1 MEYVRKKVGFTMK
14 KGNPWAL
21 LPIAVFL
28 VLFIAVGIIDNR
40 MGGMFGDSLPA
51 IVGFLIALIVAF
63 LQNPKGT
70 KLTFEEKL
78 NTMARGAGEENIMIM
93 CLVFI
98 LAGAFSA
105 SVKAAGGADATVN
118 FGLSILP
125 GNVAVVGVFI
135 IGCFISTSMGSSV
148 GTIVALAPIAIGI
161 SEKTGIS
168 MALCIGAAVC
178 GAMFGDNLS
187 MISDTTIAATRTQGC
202 AMKDKFR
209 ENFKIALPAAIV
221 TAIIFFVSTMGTN
234 YAPAEELTYNVV
246 RIIPYLVVLI
256 GALIG
261 LNVFLL
267 LVGGTVLSLA
277 IGIAYGDFG
286 LLDTFKIMGD
296 GIMSMYDITVISILV
311 AGVVSLVRQNGG
323 IDWILYVIRRCIHGK
338 KGAEIGIAALSSV
351 VDCSTANNTVA
362 IVIAGP
368 IAKEIAEDYDI
379 SPKRT
384 ASLLDIF
391 TSTFQG
397 IIPYGAQLLYAA
409 AATEMATQKISSV
422 QIVPY
427 CYYPILLGVSAL
439 LFIIFGKE
447 TAKK

>member
-78 NTMARGAGEENIMIM
+78 NMMARGAGEENIMIM

-135 IGCFISTSMGSSV
+135 IGCFISTSMGTSV

-234 YAPAEELTYNVV
+234 YAPSEELTYNVV

-256 GALIG
+256 GALVG

>member
-135 IGCFISTSMGSSV
+135 IGCFISTSMGTSV

-234 YAPAEELTYNVV
+234 YAPSEELTYNVV

-323 IDWILYVIRRCIHGK
+323 IDWILYMIRRCIHGK

>member
-135 IGCFISTSMGSSV
+135 IGCFISTSMGTSV

-256 GALIG
+256 GALVG

-296 GIMSMYDITVISILV
+296 GITSMYDITVISILV

-439 LFIIFGKE
+439 LFIILGKE

>member
-135 IGCFISTSMGSSV
+135 IGCFISTSMGTSV

-234 YAPAEELTYNVV
+234 YAPSEELTYNVV

-256 GALIG
+256 GALVG

-439 LFIIFGKE
+439 IFIIFGKE

>member
-135 IGCFISTSMGSSV
+135 IGCFISTSMGTSV
-148 GTIVALAPIAIGI
+148 GTIGALAPIAIGI

-234 YAPAEELTYNVV
+234 YAPSEELTYNVV

-256 GALIG
+256 GALVG

-323 IDWILYVIRRCIHGK
+323 IDWILYMIRRCIHGK

-439 LFIIFGKE
+439 IFIIFGKE

>member
-135 IGCFISTSMGSSV
+135 IGCFISTSMGTSV

-234 YAPAEELTYNVV
+234 YAPSEELTYNVV

-256 GALIG
+256 GALVG

-323 IDWILYVIRRCIHGK
+323 IDWILYMIRRCIHGK

-447 TAKK
+447 TVKK

>member
-135 IGCFISTSMGSSV
+135 IGCFISTSMGTSV

-256 GALIG
+256 GALVG

-323 IDWILYVIRRCIHGK
+323 IDWILYMIRRCIHGK
-338 KGAEIGIAALSSV
+338 KGAEIGIATLSSV

>member
-135 IGCFISTSMGSSV
+135 IGCFISTSMGTSV

-256 GALIG
+256 GALVG

-338 KGAEIGIAALSSV
+338 KGAEIGIAALSSI

>member
-1 MEYVRKKVGFTMK
+1 MKYVRKKVGFTMK

-28 VLFIAVGIIDNR
+28 VLFIAVGIIDSR

-135 IGCFISTSMGSSV
+135 IGCFISTSMGTSV

-234 YAPAEELTYNVV
+234 YAPSEELTYNVV

-256 GALIG
+256 GALVG

-439 LFIIFGKE
+439 IFIIFGKE

>member
-135 IGCFISTSMGSSV
+135 IGCFISTSMGTSV
-148 GTIVALAPIAIGI
+148 GTIGALAPIAIGI

-256 GALIG
+256 GALVG

-323 IDWILYVIRRCIHGK
+323 IDWILYMIRRCIHGK

>member
-1 MEYVRKKVGFTMK
+1 MK

-28 VLFIAVGIIDNR
+28 LLFILVGVIDQR
-40 MGGMFGDSLPA
+40 AGGMFGDSMPA

-63 LQNPKGT
+63 LQNPPGK
-70 KLTFEEKL
+70 KLSFDEKL
-78 NTMARGAGEENIMIM
+78 NAMARGAGEENIMIM

-125 GNVAVVGVFI
+125 GNIAVVGLFI
-135 IGCFISTSMGSSV
+135 IGCFISTSMGTSV
-148 GTIVALAPIAIGI
+148 GTIIALAPIAIGI
-161 SEKTGIS
+161 SEKTGIT
-168 MALCIGAAVC
+168 MALCIGATVC

-221 TAIIFFVSTMGTN
+221 TAVLFFLSTRGIN
-234 YAPAEELTYNVV
+234 YVPSEALTYDFV

-256 GALIG
+256 GALVG

-267 LVGGTVLSLA
+267 LAGGTVLSLA
-277 IGIAYGDFG
+277 IGLFYGDFAF
-286 LLDTFKIMGD
+286 LDIFKIMGD
-296 GIMSMYDITVISILV
+296 GIMGMYDITVISIIV

-323 IDWILYVIRRCIHGK
+323 IDWVLYIIRKCIRGR
-338 KGAEIGIAALSSV
+338 KGAEVGIAALSSV

-368 IAKEIAEDYDI
+368 IAKEIAADYDI
-379 SPKRT
+379 DPKRT

-391 TSTFQG
+391 TSVFQG

-409 AATEMATQKISSV
+409 AATEMALTPISSIE
-422 QIVPY
+422 IVRY
-427 CYYPILLGVSAL
+427 CYYPILLGISAL
-439 LFIIFGKE
+439 FFIFFTKNQS
-447 TAKK
+447 KSK

>member
-28 VLFIAVGIIDNR
+28 VLFIAVGILDNR

-135 IGCFISTSMGSSV
+135 IGCFISTSMGTSV

-234 YAPAEELTYNVV
+234 YAPAEERTYNMV

-256 GALIG
+256 GALVG

-286 LLDTFKIMGD
+286 LLDIFKIMGD

-323 IDWILYVIRRCIHGK
+323 IDWILYMIRRCIHGK

>member
-135 IGCFISTSMGSSV
+135 IGCFISTSMGTSV
-148 GTIVALAPIAIGI
+148 GTIGALAPIAIGI

-234 YAPAEELTYNVV
+234 YAPSEELTYNVV

-439 LFIIFGKE
+439 IFIIFGKE

>member
-135 IGCFISTSMGSSV
+135 IGCFISTSMGTSV

-256 GALIG
+256 GALVG

-296 GIMSMYDITVISILV
+296 GITSMYDITVISILV

>member
-1 MEYVRKKVGFTMK
+1 MK

-21 LPIAVFL
+21 LPIVVFL
-28 VLFIAVGIIDNR
+28 VLFIAVGIVDNR
-40 MGGMFGDSLPA
+40 SGGMFGDSMPA
-51 IVGFLIALIVAF
+51 IVGFLIALVVAF
-63 LQNPKGT
+63 LQNPKD
-70 KLTFEEKL
+70 KRLSFEEKL
-78 NTMARGAGEENIMIM
+78 NAMARGAGEENIMIM

-125 GNVAVVGVFI
+125 GSVAIVGVFV
-135 IGCFISTSMGSSV
+135 IGCFISTSMGTSV

-168 MALCIGAAVC
+168 MPLCIGAAVC

-209 ENFKIALPAAIV
+209 ENFKIALPAAIL
-221 TAIIFFVSTMGTN
+221 TAVVFFVRTMGTN
-234 YAPAEELTYNVV
+234 YTAGQELTYDFV
-246 RIIPYLVVLI
+246 RILPYLVVLI
-256 GALIG
+256 GAMVG

-267 LVGGTVLSLA
+267 LVGGTVLSLG
-277 IGIAYGDFG
+277 IGLAYGDFG
-286 LLDTFKIMGD
+286 FFDIFNIMGQ
-296 GIMSMYDITVISILV
+296 GIQSMYDITVISILV

-323 IDWILYVIRRCIHGK
+323 IDWILYIIRKCIRGK
-338 KGAEIGIAALSSV
+338 KGAEVGIAALSSV

-368 IAKEIAEDYDI
+368 IAKEIASDYGI

-391 TSTFQG
+391 TSVFQG

-409 AATEMATQKISSV
+409 AATEMASQQISSV
-422 QIVPY
+422 DIVPF
-427 CYYPILLGVSAL
+427 CYYPILLGISAVC
-439 LFIIFGKE
+439 FILFGKDKSE
-447 TAKK
+447 KTSS

>member
-135 IGCFISTSMGSSV
+135 IGCFISTSMGTSV

-234 YAPAEELTYNVV
+234 YVPAEELTYNVV

-256 GALIG
+256 GALVG

>member
-1 MEYVRKKVGFTMK
+1 MK

-28 VLFIAVGIIDNR
+28 VLFIVVGIIDNR

-135 IGCFISTSMGSSV
+135 IGCFISTSMGTSV

-256 GALIG
+256 GALVG

-323 IDWILYVIRRCIHGK
+323 IDWILYMIRRCIHGK

>member
-135 IGCFISTSMGSSV
+135 IGCFISTSMGTSV

-256 GALIG
+256 GALVG

-323 IDWILYVIRRCIHGK
+323 IDWILYMIRRCIHGK

>member
-135 IGCFISTSMGSSV
+135 IGCFISTSMGTSV

-161 SEKTGIS
+161 SEKTGVS

-256 GALIG
+256 GALVG

-286 LLDTFKIMGD
+286 LLDIFKIMGD

-323 IDWILYVIRRCIHGK
+323 IDWILYMIRRCIHGK

>member
-93 CLVFI
+93 CLVFV

-135 IGCFISTSMGSSV
+135 IGCFISTSMGTSV
-148 GTIVALAPIAIGI
+148 GTIGALAPIAIGI

-234 YAPAEELTYNVV
+234 YAPSEELTYNVV

>member
-21 LPIAVFL
+21 LPIAAFL

-135 IGCFISTSMGSSV
+135 IGCFISTSMGTSV

-256 GALIG
+256 GALVG

-277 IGIAYGDFG
+277 IGVAYGDFG
-286 LLDTFKIMGD
+286 LLDIFKIMGD

-323 IDWILYVIRRCIHGK
+323 IDWILYMIRRCIHGK

>member
-135 IGCFISTSMGSSV
+135 IGCFISTSMGTSV